1 MTHRLS
7 FAALAVAG
15 CVLAGAGAAAQ
26 GSLATDLDAIFANPV
41 LARAVMA
48 VRVESLT
55 SGQIVYERHAD
66 TLVMPASNMKL
77 VTIAVAAERLG
88 WNYRYETRLESAG
101 SIKDGM
107 LTGDLIVTGSG
118 DPSIGSADT
127 GHAALFLE
135 WADALSRAGI
145 TRVNGRLIGDDNA
158 FDDDGL
164 GAGWAWDYLSAGYAA
179 PTGALSY
186 NENAAVALITAGA
199 TVGAPATIVIGPP
212 GHGLDVV
219 ADVVTRDAAATATID
234 LRRPLLQRALMI
246 SGHVPLNGPVVAR
259 TAAVDNP
266 TRYFVD
272 ALALALASRGITV
285 SHGAWDIDELTA
297 PARVDNRR
305 LIASHQSEPLSTLA
319 GYAMK
324 VSQNFY
330 GETFLKTLGR
340 VDGRPGTAAAG
351 LQRVRETLASW
362 GIAADSTIIV
372 DGSGLSRYNYLT
384 ATAIVGVLKH
394 VWSSEALRGPFV
406 AELPVGGRDGSLE
419 LRMRSTVLDRN
430 VQAKTGTISNAR
442 ALSGYL
448 QTAAGEKLVF
458 SMIANNYTAPSAQID
473 AVVERALV
481 RLVN

>member
-1 MTHRLS
+1 MTRPLCL
-7 FAALAVAG
+7 AALALAG
-15 CVLAGAGAAAQ
+15 CALAGAGAAAQ
-26 GSLATDLDAIFANPV
+26 GSLPADLDSIFASPV

-55 SGQIVYERHAD
+55 SGRVLYESNAD
-66 TLVMPASNMKL
+66 TLVMPASNLKL

-88 WNYRYETRLESAG
+88 WNYRYETRLESTG
-101 SIKDGM
+101 SIKNGT
-107 LTGDLIVTGSG
+107 LVGDLIVTGSG

-127 GHAALFLE
+127 SHAALFLE
-135 WADALSRAGI
+135 WASALSRAGI
-145 TRVNGRLIGDDNA
+145 TRVDGRLIGDDNA
-158 FDDDGL
+158 FDDDGI

-186 NENAAVALITAGA
+186 NENAAVARVTAGT
-199 TVGAPATIVIGPP
+199 TVGAPAIVTIGPP

-219 ADVVTRDAAATATID
+219 DEVVTSGAGSTASIE
-234 LRRPLLQRALMI
+234 LRRPLLQHDLI
-246 SGHVPLNGPVVAR
+246 LTGHVPLNGPVVTR

-266 TRYFVD
+266 TRYFID
-272 ALALALASRGITV
+272 ALAVALASRGISV
-285 SHGAWDIDELTA
+285 SSGAWDIDELRSPVRA
-297 PARVDNRR
+297 DDRR
-305 LIASHQSEPLSTLA
+305 MIASHQSEPLSALA

-330 GETFLKTLGR
+330 AETILKTLGR
-340 VDGRPGTAAAG
+340 TEGRPATAAAG
-351 LQRVRETLASW
+351 VQRVRETLDSW
-362 GIAADSTIIV
+362 GIAPDSVAIV

-384 ATAIVGVLKH
+384 ATNIVSVLKH
-394 VWSSEALRGPFV
+394 VWANDALRGPFV

-419 LRMRSTVLDRN
+419 LRMRNTVLDRN

-448 QTAAGEKLVF
+448 QTTAGEKLVF